1 MTIKEN
7 ITFDNTILLSV
18 LKEVKKNGFEPI
30 LIGGCVRDKFMGIE
44 PKDIDVEVHGCTV
57 EQLDKIL
64 SKLGK
69 VDSVGKS
76 FGILKFKKEGMEF
89 DFSVPRKENRIGVG
103 HKDFEV
109 ILEPMTKEE
118 AALRRDFTWNAMGFD
133 PLTNTLFD
141 FFGGLEDLK
150 NGILRHTSDKFKE
163 DPLRILR
170 GLQFQSRMGFT
181 VAPETFEIMR
191 EMSTELCHLPKER
204 LSEEF
209 MKWASKGKHPEL
221 IFDFLRESGSMVVI
235 PELGLL
241 RNTEQDPVWHP
252 EGGVEIHE
260 KLTMVRMLQ
269 ICEREGI
276 VGDERAKFML
286 TMLLHDIAKPQ
297 TTEKEFIERDGRVCI
312 TSKGHEGLGAVMAE
326 EILNRIGIKP
336 VLVEQI
342 VKLIKFHLAHIN
354 IFSISSLSSRKKSLL
369 SLSKNIHPSTIKDL
383 LLVVEAD
390 ALGRDNVD
398 DKRVEKV
405 RKEIS
410 EVWNLAKTLH
420 VTTEQRKSILMG
432 RHLIERGMKP
442 SVKFG
447 EILKKADEAQDNL
460 EFKTLRGAQL
470 WLDHELNPTV
480 KTWVMVR
487 CGRLLGW

>member
-1 MTIKEN
+1 MTIREN
-7 ITFDNTILLSV
+7 ISFDNITLLSV
-18 LKEVKKNGFEPI
+18 LKELTKSGFEPI
-30 LIGGCVRDKFMGIE
+30 LIGGCVRDKFMDIE

-57 EQLDKIL
+57 DQLDKIL

-69 VDSVGKS
+69 VDAVGKS
-76 FGILKFKKEGMEF
+76 FGILKFKKDGVEF

-109 ILEPMTKEE
+109 ILEPMTKKE
-118 AALRRDFTWNAMGFD
+118 AALRRDFTFNALGFD

-150 NGILRHTSDKFKE
+150 NGIIRHTSDKFKE
-163 DPLRILR
+163 DPLRIKR
-170 GLQFQSRMGFT
+170 GMGFQSRFGFT
-181 VAPETFEIMR
+181 VTPETFEIMR
-191 EMSTELCHLPKER
+191 EMSLELCHLPKER

-209 MKWASKGKHPEL
+209 MKWAIKGKHPEM
-221 IFDFLRESGSMVVI
+221 IFDYLRESGSMVVI

-241 RNTEQDPVWHP
+241 KDTKQDPIWHP
-252 EGGVEIHE
+252 EGDVEIHTQ
-260 KLTMVRMLQ
+260 LTMKRMLS

-276 VGDERAKFML
+276 VGDERAKFMF

-297 TTEKEFIERDGRVCI
+297 TTEHEEKGGRMCI

-336 VLVEQI
+336 VMVEQI
-342 VKLIKFHLAHIN
+342 VKLIKFHLAHVN
-354 IFSISSLSSRKKSLL
+354 IFSINGLSSKKKALL
-369 SLSKNIHPSTIKDL
+369 RLSKNIHPSTIRDL
-383 LLVVEAD
+383 LFVIEAD

-398 DKRVEKV
+398 DDRIFKV
-405 RKEIS
+405 RTEIE

-432 RHLIERGMKP
+432 RHLIEIGMKP
-442 SVKFG
+442 SLKFG

-460 EFKTLRGAQL
+460 EFTTLKGAKL
-470 WLDHELNPTV
+470 WLNRELNPSI
-480 KTWVMVR
+480 KTKLMVVWGKLR
-487 CGRLLGW
+487 GW

>member
-1 MTIKEN
+1 MTN
-7 ITFDNTILLSV
+7 ITFTDNILISILQE
-18 LKEVKKNGFEPI
+18 LRKNGFEPV
-30 LIGGCVRDKFMGIE
+30 LIGGCVRDKFMEID
-44 PKDIDVEVHGCTV
+44 PKDIDIEVHGCTV

-64 SKLGK
+64 SRLGK

-76 FGILKFKKEGMEF
+76 FGILKFKKDNLEC
-89 DFSVPRKENRIGVG
+89 DFSVPRKENRLGVG

-109 ILEPMTKEE
+109 SFEPMTKEE
-118 AALRRDFTWNAMGFD
+118 AALRRDFTWNALGFD
-133 PLTNTLFD
+133 PINNILFD
-141 FFGGLEDLK
+141 FFNGLEDLQ
-150 NGILRHTSDKFKE
+150 NGIIRHTSDKFKE
-163 DPLRILR
+163 DSLRVLR
-170 GLQFQSRMGFT
+170 GLQFQSRFGFT
-181 VAPETFEIMR
+181 VAPETFEVMR
-191 EMSTELCHLPKER
+191 EMSEELKHLPKER

-209 MKWASKGKHPEL
+209 MKWAIKGKHPEL

-241 RNTEQDPVWHP
+241 KDTEQDPIWHP
-252 EGGVEIHE
+252 EGDVEKHTQ
-260 KLTMVRMLQ
+260 LTMKRMLS

-276 VGDERAKFML
+276 VEDERAKFMF

-297 TTEKEFIERDGRVCI
+297 TTEHEEKGGRICV

-342 VKLIKFHLAHIN
+342 VKLIKFHLAHVN
-354 IFSISSLSSRKKSLL
+354 IFSINGLSSRKKALL
-369 SLSKNIHPSTIKDL
+369 RLSKNIHPSTIKDL
-383 LLVVEAD
+383 LFVIEAD

-398 DKRVEKV
+398 EERILKV
-405 RKEIS
+405 RTEIE

-432 RHLIERGMKP
+432 RHLIEIGMKP
-442 SVKFG
+442 GLKFG

-460 EFKTLRGAQL
+460 EFTTLKGAKL
-470 WLDHELNPTV
+470 WLNRELNPSI
-480 KTWVMVR
+480 KTKLMVVWGKLR
-487 CGRLLGW
+487 RW